1 MEKCDTLHGSVLY
14 FIVAEVMF
22 KEGSEKEV
30 KSKNKNKNCAY
41 NESPKQPT
49 KLNLMTCKSMHGILN
64 CHMFSH
70 NQYSYKV
77 LKNLKSGILKNF
89 NYFQKIKIQL

>member
-1 MEKCDTLHGSVLY
+1 MEKCDTLHGRVIY

-41 NESPKQPT
+41 NESPKLPT
-49 KLNLMTCKSMHGILN
+49 KLNLLPCKSMHGILN
-64 CHMFSH
+64 CLMFSH
-70 NQYSYKV
+70 NQYSYNVQKKSQIRNSQK
-77 LKNLKSGILKNF
+77 LQLFSKN
-89 NYFQKIKIQL
+89 

>member
-1 MEKCDTLHGSVLY
+1 
-14 FIVAEVMF
+14 MF

-30 KSKNKNKNCAY
+30 KNKNKNKNKNCAY
-41 NESPKQPT
+41 NKSPKLPT

-77 LKNLKSGILKNF
+77 QKKSQIRNSQKVQLFSKN
-89 NYFQKIKIQL
+89 

>member
-1 MEKCDTLHGSVLY
+1 
-14 FIVAEVMF
+14 MF

-41 NESPKQPT
+41 NESPKLPT
-49 KLNLMTCKSMHGILN
+49 KLNLMTYKSMHGILN

-77 LKNLKSGILKNF
+77 QKKSKIRNSQKLLKYSKN
-89 NYFQKIKIQL
+89 

>member
-1 MEKCDTLHGSVLY
+1 MHWKEKLNSKKVTKSRKIIEKCDTLHGSVLH

-41 NESPKQPT
+41 NESPKLPT
-49 KLNLMTCKSMHGILN
+49 KLNLMTCKSMHGIVTCL
-64 CHMFSH
+64 MF
-70 NQYSYKV
+70 
-77 LKNLKSGILKNF
+77 
-89 NYFQKIKIQL
+89 